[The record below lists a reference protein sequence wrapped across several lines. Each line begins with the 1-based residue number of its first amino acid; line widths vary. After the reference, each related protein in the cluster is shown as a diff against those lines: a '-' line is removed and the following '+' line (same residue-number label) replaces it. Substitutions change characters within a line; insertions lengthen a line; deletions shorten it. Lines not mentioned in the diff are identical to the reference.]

1 MHTAYESKQRRWWR
15 RPSTWIVV
23 AAGTL
28 LATTQLH
35 SQVSPAGTQRTH
47 DRTSQAN
54 VLPTAAREELKQ
66 PREEGTIDFALLR
79 ETEPHE
85 KPPPTYPEALVRLDG
100 QVVRIKGFM
109 VPFDDV
115 KDLTKFMLMP
125 SSGGCFFCQPP
136 SVTEVLY
143 VEQAGAQKHTYIKG
157 PIEVEGILHLWKP
170 DSNLEPHQYFLF
182 LLLDAH
188 IRAIK

>member
-1 MHTAYESKQRRWWR
+1 MHTESESKQRRWWR

-35 SQVSPAGTQRTH
+35 SQVSPAETQRTH
-47 DRTSQAN
+47 DRTSQTI
-54 VLPTAAREELKQ
+54 VLPTAALEDLKQ
-66 PREEGTIDFALLR
+66 PIEEGTIDFALLR
-79 ETEPHE
+79 EAELHDE
-85 KPPPTYPEALVRLDG
+85 SPPVFPEALARLDG

-115 KDLTKFMLMP
+115 KDLSKFMLMP

-143 VEQAGAQKHTYIKG
+143 VEQVGAQKNEYIKG
-157 PIEVEGILHLWKP
+157 LIEVEGTLRLWKP
-170 DSNLEPHQYFLF
+170 DSKLDMHQAFLF
-182 LLLDAH
+182 LLLEAH
-188 IRAIK
+188 VRTIK